1 MLEIFR
7 KIKKGFQLYFP
18 SHRTIGKA
26 GVNAHIEFPVF
37 ISSPQNVIME
47 EDTRIRRGCD
57 FQNSENEDFFKKNK
71 LYYVSKYL
79 LKSGFNK
86 RFLQ

>member
-1 MLEIFR
+1 MANYWMILFKAFINNIILSKNKTLPLIF
-7 KIKKGFQLYFP
+7 K
-18 SHRTIGKA
+18 
-26 GVNAHIEFPVF
+26 E
-37 ISSPQNVIME
+37 
-47 EDTRIRRGCD
+47 
-57 FQNSENEDFFKKNK
+57 NK

>member
-1 MLEIFR
+1 MANYWMILF
-7 KIKKGFQLYFP
+7 
-18 SHRTIGKA
+18 KA
-26 GVNAHIEFPVF
+26 F
-37 ISSPQNVIME
+37 INNIILSRNKTLPLI
-47 EDTRIRRGCD
+47 
-57 FQNSENEDFFKKNK
+57 FKKNK